1 MRGQAPVPTVVGLP
15 VAPSSCADGG
25 LDSGPVSPS
34 PLPPPCPARPPT
46 RAAVTVSAAAAA
58 AAAAFAA
65 LNRDAPFLFV
75 FSPASPLVL
84 APTPD
89 GAVARGPLRRRQ
101 RALCPAIRRWA
112 PRAPAAAR
120 GAGWRRSWPWSTVA
134 VATTSTAGPP
144 PRRPSGEG
152 ADRPLSSTAGPPGSP
167 PPPPLTGP
175 VVGVEAAV
183 VTAPAA
189 AVLGSSPVTSDD
201 EGEGA
206 GGGPGPIFV
215 EPKPVA
221 GPPVASQA
229 CVPPLE
235 PLVDE
240 PWSSADE
247 SSSDEVAAADAEL
260 PTAKRRSK
268 LVQALVA
275 IRQRWTR
282 QRPSSGPLPSSASA
296 PELSMP
302 PDAPVAPPVTTSSVS
317 AAGVLEAP
325 TGAVMEPPQPPPPS
339 PPPPVDPPVVA
350 VSPQS
355 PPPPPPTEWS
365 NRRSAEA
372 AASVPVDSPYHL
384 RMVDGVTDRSK
395 PLHPVLEVLQS
406 RLAVGSKPGARADG
420 YKVGL
425 AIEGGGMRGVL
436 SAGMA
441 AALKYL
447 GLQDAIDVVYG
458 SSAGSIIGAYFVSGQ
473 VPLYGASIYY
483 DSICSDRFISK
494 RALLSSPYLLGRSG
508 RAVTDAAGNKV
519 RPVLYLDALLDEVIK
534 ETKPLDWDAFVKH
547 SAKQPLKPV
556 ASSLTAMRSEI
567 LDGFSTLDELLD
579 CLRASAR
586 VPGIAGD
593 PVAINGAFYSDAMI
607 FEPVPFRS
615 ALADGCTHVL
625 VLRTKPETS
634 RLPSRPGIYEALI
647 AAPYFNRNPDSP
659 CPAAARFVLDGK
671 HIGIYKEVVE
681 DLRRRRSGW
690 VDPAAAAAGG
700 SSGWVLDVVPAWD
713 SKEVAQLETRPRI
726 IYNGARNGFAA
737 AYEALSPFA
746 TPSAEVYGTNRGRG
760 GKGTAVGGPAGPP
773 ASGPPRRG
781 RRAPTPPPPSATP
794 PPSPGAAASSGIAG
808 GQAVAATV
816 AAAATP
822 PAASAATAATP
833 RLGSIRRKADA
844 FGAPTERLRAGDVVA
859 RFVFRDDVLE
869 AQLARTSSA
878 SAADAAV
885 TPGVLA
891 KLAARRRRRARG
903 GCC

>member
-1 MRGQAPVPTVVGLP
+1 
-15 VAPSSCADGG
+15 
-25 LDSGPVSPS
+25 
-34 PLPPPCPARPPT
+34 
-46 RAAVTVSAAAAA
+46 
-58 AAAAFAA
+58 
-65 LNRDAPFLFV
+65 
-75 FSPASPLVL
+75 
-84 APTPD
+84 
-89 GAVARGPLRRRQ
+89 
-101 RALCPAIRRWA
+101 
-112 PRAPAAAR
+112 
-120 GAGWRRSWPWSTVA
+120 
-134 VATTSTAGPP
+134 
-144 PRRPSGEG
+144 
-152 ADRPLSSTAGPPGSP
+152 
-167 PPPPLTGP
+167 
-175 VVGVEAAV
+175 
-183 VTAPAA
+183 
-189 AVLGSSPVTSDD
+189 
-201 EGEGA
+201 
-206 GGGPGPIFV
+206 
-215 EPKPVA
+215 
-221 GPPVASQA
+221 
-229 CVPPLE
+229 
-235 PLVDE
+235 
-240 PWSSADE
+240 
-247 SSSDEVAAADAEL
+247 
-260 PTAKRRSK
+260 
-268 LVQALVA
+268 
-275 IRQRWTR
+275 
-282 QRPSSGPLPSSASA
+282 
-296 PELSMP
+296 
-302 PDAPVAPPVTTSSVS
+302 
-317 AAGVLEAP
+317 
-325 TGAVMEPPQPPPPS
+325 
-339 PPPPVDPPVVA
+339 
-350 VSPQS
+350 
-355 PPPPPPTEWS
+355 
-365 NRRSAEA
+365 
-372 AASVPVDSPYHL
+372 
-384 RMVDGVTDRSK
+384 MVDGVTDKSK
-395 PLHPVLEVLQS
+395 PLHPVLEVLQA
-406 RLAVGSKPGARADG
+406 RTAVGSKPGARADG

-519 RPVLYLDALLDEVIK
+519 RPVLYLDALLDEVMK

-593 PVAINGAFYSDAMI
+593 PVAINGAYYSDAMI

-690 VDPAAAAAGG
+690 VDPAASVAGS

-746 TPSAEVYGTNRGRG
+746 TPSAEVYGTSGGRGR
-760 GKGTAVGGPAGPP
+760 KGTAVGAPAGSPV
-773 ASGPPRRG
+773 SGPPRRG
-781 RRAPTPPPPSATP
+781 RGAPTPPPPSSPT
-794 PPSPGAAASSGIAG
+794 PSPSPASASSGSVSA
-808 GQAVAATV
+808 QAI
-816 AAAATP
+816 
-822 PAASAATAATP
+822 AASAAPAGVTNHPSATP
-833 RLGSIRRKADA
+833 AVVAPRLASTRRKTDA
-844 FGAPTERLRAGDVVA
+844 YGAPTERLRAGDVVA

-878 SAADAAV
+878 SASDTAV
-885 TPGVLA
+885 TPWVLA
-891 KLAARRRRRARG
+891 KLAGRRRRRARG
-903 GCC
+903 GGTSAVATKSVVADHATSSREAVAASPGVTAGSTSRGGSTAAAFLAAPNSAAAAAATDGARGGVGVGSGGDDGDSGSVTRVPPNGTASTAGLSPGGPAAGALVVVDAHDVALVATPAVRAGGAPRRQGLYQRIQAGRVRKLRKKQQQQQRRVRTRKA

>member
-1 MRGQAPVPTVVGLP
+1 MAAT
-15 VAPSSCADGG
+15 AD
-25 LDSGPVSPS
+25 
-34 PLPPPCPARPPT
+34 
-46 RAAVTVSAAAAA
+46 AVFGT
-58 AAAAFAA
+58 
-65 LNRDAPFLFV
+65 
-75 FSPASPLVL
+75 
-84 APTPD
+84 
-89 GAVARGPLRRRQ
+89 
-101 RALCPAIRRWA
+101 
-112 PRAPAAAR
+112 
-120 GAGWRRSWPWSTVA
+120 
-134 VATTSTAGPP
+134 
-144 PRRPSGEG
+144 
-152 ADRPLSSTAGPPGSP
+152 
-167 PPPPLTGP
+167 
-175 VVGVEAAV
+175 
-183 VTAPAA
+183 
-189 AVLGSSPVTSDD
+189 SPVTSDD
-201 EGEGA
+201 EEEGA
-206 GGGPGPIFV
+206 EGGPGPFIAQ
-215 EPKPVA
+215 PKPAANSLV
-221 GPPVASQA
+221 VSEA
-229 CVPPLE
+229 CAPPLE
-235 PLVDE
+235 SIVDE
-240 PWSSADE
+240 SWPLADE
-247 SSSDEVAAADAEL
+247 SGADEVAAADVEL
-260 PTAKRRSK
+260 PMYKRRSK

-282 QRPSSGPLPSSASA
+282 QRPSPGSLSASASA
-296 PELSMP
+296 PELPLP
-302 PDAPVAPPVTTSSVS
+302 PDASMAPPVTPSSVS
-317 AAGVLEAP
+317 AAAVLDAP
-325 TGAVMEPPQPPPPS
+325 AGAGMAPPLPPPPP
-339 PPPPVDPPVVA
+339 PPPPVNPPVEA
-350 VSPQS
+350 VSPPS
-355 PPPPPPTEWS
+355 PPPPPPTQWS

-395 PLHPVLEVLQS
+395 PLHPVLEVLQA

-420 YKVGL
+420 YKLGL

-508 RAVTDAAGNKV
+508 RAVKDTAGNKV
-519 RPVLYLDALLDEVIK
+519 RPVLYLDALLDEVMK
-534 ETKPLDWDAFVKH
+534 DTKPLDWDAFVKH

-593 PVAINGAFYSDAMI
+593 PVAINGAYYSDAMI

-700 SSGWVLDVVPAWD
+700 SCGWVLDVVPAWD

-746 TPSAEVYGTNRGRG
+746 TPSSEVYGTPRGRG
-760 GKGTAVGGPAGPP
+760 GKGTAVGASTGAP
-773 ASGPPRRG
+773 ASGPPRHG
-781 RRAPTPPPPSATP
+781 RRAPTPPPPSAAP
-794 PPSPGAAASSGIAG
+794 PASHSAASSGSAG
-808 GQAVAATV
+808 GQSVAA
-816 AAAATP
+816 
-822 PAASAATAATP
+822 PAAGATAATSPPAAAAAAAAP
-833 RLGSIRRKADA
+833 RLASTRRKADA

-878 SAADAAV
+878 SAADATV

-903 GCC
+903 GASAAATASSVLAAHAASSGAAAAATAPGGAAGVTPGGGGAAAAPPAAPGSASMAAAAARRVSVGSDRGDGGGGRVSSDVPNGVALTTGPELGGAAAGALVVVDERDAALVATPNAGAGVAPRRQGLYQRIQAGRVRKLRKKQQQQQRRVRTTRKA

>member
-1 MRGQAPVPTVVGLP
+1 
-15 VAPSSCADGG
+15 
-25 LDSGPVSPS
+25 
-34 PLPPPCPARPPT
+34 
-46 RAAVTVSAAAAA
+46 
-58 AAAAFAA
+58 
-65 LNRDAPFLFV
+65 
-75 FSPASPLVL
+75 
-84 APTPD
+84 
-89 GAVARGPLRRRQ
+89 
-101 RALCPAIRRWA
+101 
-112 PRAPAAAR
+112 
-120 GAGWRRSWPWSTVA
+120 
-134 VATTSTAGPP
+134 
-144 PRRPSGEG
+144 
-152 ADRPLSSTAGPPGSP
+152 
-167 PPPPLTGP
+167 
-175 VVGVEAAV
+175 
-183 VTAPAA
+183 
-189 AVLGSSPVTSDD
+189 
-201 EGEGA
+201 
-206 GGGPGPIFV
+206 
-215 EPKPVA
+215 
-221 GPPVASQA
+221 
-229 CVPPLE
+229 
-235 PLVDE
+235 
-240 PWSSADE
+240 
-247 SSSDEVAAADAEL
+247 
-260 PTAKRRSK
+260 
-268 LVQALVA
+268 
-275 IRQRWTR
+275 
-282 QRPSSGPLPSSASA
+282 
-296 PELSMP
+296 
-302 PDAPVAPPVTTSSVS
+302 
-317 AAGVLEAP
+317 
-325 TGAVMEPPQPPPPS
+325 
-339 PPPPVDPPVVA
+339 
-350 VSPQS
+350 
-355 PPPPPPTEWS
+355 
-365 NRRSAEA
+365 
-372 AASVPVDSPYHL
+372 
-384 RMVDGVTDRSK
+384 MVDGVTDRSK

-903 GCC
+903 GASAAATASSVLAAHAASSAPPAGAAAVTAGAGGAPAPPAASVSAAMGKAATRDGGLGGDSVGGGGGGVGVSRGMPDGTASTAGPAPGGPTAGALVVVDARDTALVATPPAGAPRRQGLYQRIKAGRVRKLRKTQQQQHKRMRTHQP

>member
-1 MRGQAPVPTVVGLP
+1 M
-15 VAPSSCADGG
+15 
-25 LDSGPVSPS
+25 
-34 PLPPPCPARPPT
+34 
-46 RAAVTVSAAAAA
+46 
-58 AAAAFAA
+58 
-65 LNRDAPFLFV
+65 
-75 FSPASPLVL
+75 
-84 APTPD
+84 
-89 GAVARGPLRRRQ
+89 
-101 RALCPAIRRWA
+101 
-112 PRAPAAAR
+112 
-120 GAGWRRSWPWSTVA
+120 
-134 VATTSTAGPP
+134 
-144 PRRPSGEG
+144 
-152 ADRPLSSTAGPPGSP
+152 SP
-167 PPPPLTGP
+167 PL
-175 VVGVEAAV
+175 
-183 VTAPAA
+183 
-189 AVLGSSPVTSDD
+189 
-201 EGEGA
+201 
-206 GGGPGPIFV
+206 
-215 EPKPVA
+215 
-221 GPPVASQA
+221 
-229 CVPPLE
+229 
-235 PLVDE
+235 
-240 PWSSADE
+240 
-247 SSSDEVAAADAEL
+247 
-260 PTAKRRSK
+260 
-268 LVQALVA
+268 
-275 IRQRWTR
+275 
-282 QRPSSGPLPSSASA
+282 
-296 PELSMP
+296 
-302 PDAPVAPPVTTSSVS
+302 
-317 AAGVLEAP
+317 
-325 TGAVMEPPQPPPPS
+325 
-339 PPPPVDPPVVA
+339 
-350 VSPQS
+350 
-355 PPPPPPTEWS
+355 PPPPPPTVWS

-395 PLHPVLEVLQS
+395 PLHPVLEVLKA

-420 YKVGL
+420 FKVGL

-441 AALKYL
+441 AALKYV

-508 RAVTDAAGNKV
+508 RAVTDTAGNKV
-519 RPVLYLDALLDEVIK
+519 RPVLYLDALLDEVMK
-534 ETKPLDWDAFVKH
+534 ETKPLDWNAFVKH

-690 VDPAAAAAGG
+690 VDPAAAAASGG
-700 SSGWVLDVVPAWD
+700 GWVLDVVPAWD

-746 TPSAEVYGTNRGRG
+746 TPSAEVYGTSGDRGEK
-760 GKGTAVGGPAGPP
+760 GKAAGAAARPP
-773 ASGPPRRG
+773 ALSPPRRG
-781 RRAPTPPPPSATP
+781 RRARTPPPPPSAIP
-794 PPSPGAAASSGIAG
+794 PPSRGAASAG
-808 GQAVAATV
+808 SADGQAVAATAT
-816 AAAATP
+816 AAAAAAP
-822 PAASAATAATP
+822 PATGSPP
-833 RLGSIRRKADA
+833 RVAGTRRKADA

-859 RFVFRDDVLE
+859 RFVFREDVLE
-869 AQLARTSSA
+869 AQLARASSA

-885 TPGVLA
+885 PPGLLA
-891 KLAARRRRRARG
+891 KLAARRRRRSRG
-903 GCC
+903 ATAAAATAEALAAHAASSGGAPPPPQGGATGMTAAAGGGGGIAATASSAAPTLAATPAAAAHGGGVGGGLSGVVVDGTASAASPIAGRPPAGALVVVDAHGAAAVAPRDDAAAGGPRRRQGLYQRIQAGRERKRRKRQQQQQQRRVRSRKA